1 MGKSG
6 IQDID
11 RGWQRI
17 KRETAALSRK
27 AVKVGIQSDAGGDI
41 IKRAFFN
48 EYGTAGGASGGGWGG
63 PVPARPFVSTAF
75 DENRDDLHAMK
86 ARLWDGLMLGRVGAD
101 QAAALLGEHHQ
112 NQVQGKITSIQT
124 PPNAAVTI
132 EKKGSTNP
140 LIDTGQMR
148 QSVRYEV
155 E

>member
-17 KRETAALSRK
+17 KRETQALSGK
-27 AVKVGIQSDAGGDI
+27 AVKVGIQSDAGEVLD
-41 IKRAFFN
+41 RAFFN
-48 EYGTAGGASGGGWGG
+48 EYGTTRI
-63 PVPARPFVSTAF
+63 PARPFVSAAF
-75 DENRDDLHAMK
+75 DENRDDLHRMK
-86 ARLWDGLMLGRVGAD
+86 SRLWDGLLMGRIGAD

-112 NQVQGKITSIQT
+112 NQVQEKITSIQT
-124 PPNAAVTI
+124 PPNAASTV
-132 EKKGSTNP
+132 EQKGSSNP

>member
-27 AVKVGIQSDAGGDI
+27 AVKVGIQSDGGDVLD
-41 IKRAFFN
+41 RAFFN
-48 EYGTAGGASGGGWGG
+48 EYGTSRI
-63 PVPARPFVSTAF
+63 PARPFVSTAF

-86 ARLWDGLMLGRVGAD
+86 SRLWDGLLMGRIGAD

-112 NQVQGKITSIQT
+112 NQVQEKITSIQT
-124 PPNAAVTI
+124 PPNAASTV
-132 EKKGSTNP
+132 EQKGSTNP